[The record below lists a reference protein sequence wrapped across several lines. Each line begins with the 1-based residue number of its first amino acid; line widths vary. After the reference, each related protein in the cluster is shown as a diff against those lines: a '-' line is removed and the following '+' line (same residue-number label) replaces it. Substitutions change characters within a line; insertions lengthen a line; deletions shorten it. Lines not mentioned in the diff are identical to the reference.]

1 MLFLFNMVSVS
12 KGVLRSLFEPPPLSL
27 LVCRLT
33 QGEVNSVLEQLEQDR
48 IVASKRARRLQEDLY
63 KTQQV
68 PPQLHKCLHCCSL
81 IMFTDS

>member
-1 MLFLFNMVSVS
+1 MLFLFNTVSVS
-12 KGVLRSLFEPPPLSL
+12 KGILRSLFESPLSL

-68 PPQLHKCLHCCSL
+68 PPQLHNCCSL
-81 IMFTDS
+81 IMFTES